1 MERPSY
7 PIPGTR
13 FNLAPNFQP
22 LIINLYSNSVN
33 ELTLCQNSITIS
45 KSIIA
50 EYIFMLKNAY
60 AKFIQTKKNP
70 PPPFSSHKIELST
83 FGPISAVEV

>member
-13 FNLAPNFQP
+13 FDLAPNFQP

-60 AKFIQTKKNP
+60 TFLNSNTIP
-70 PPPFSSHKIELST
+70 PPPSSSHKKELST
-83 FGPISAVEV
+83 LGPISAVDV

>member
-50 EYIFMLKNAY
+50 EYIFMLKNAHTD
-60 AKFIQTKKNP
+60 FNSNIIP
-70 PPPFSSHKIELST
+70 PPT
-83 FGPISAVEV
+83 FFLT